1 VLDRQAGDP
10 RETLRGLGRAGQIAG
25 EDRAEALALEAPG
38 QALGLG
44 DAAGGERVV
53 RQLDGARGVA
63 ERLAVPDQEDQI
75 TLSRRRL
82 ARSAA
87 M

>member
-10 RETLRGLGRAGQIAG
+10 REAVGGLGGTGQVAG
-25 EDRAEALALEAPG
+25 EDRPDALALEPPG

-53 RQLDGARGVA
+53 RELDGARGVA

-87 M
+87 V